1 MLPTLQSQTDMDWDS
16 LYKRAYVPYSEKP
29 SACIVESK
37 TGRYFS
43 GVRIENISYP
53 ITIPAVQA
61 ACTIC
66 LSEKEI
72 PARIYVENKDLDQ
85 IDFWVNEFD
94 MEIIQTKKPP
104 EADPGALLHRSDN
117 TFDALP
123 RLKTL
128 LDQAVV
134 TNSDFPV
141 SALLFTKVGHFEG
154 VNIEVSDWT
163 KGICA
168 ERVVLSKAVAAGVTD
183 FTRLEIHTKKGE
195 ISSPCGACRQVI
207 AEFLPYHDIML
218 HHADGTLSE
227 HLSIDLLPFSFKS
240 TSLKKE

>member
-1 MLPTLQSQTDMDWDS
+1 MQPILQSLIDMNWNL
-16 LYKRAYVPYSEKP
+16 LYKRAYVPYSAKP

-37 TGRYFS
+37 KGRYFT

-61 ACTIC
+61 ACAIC

-72 PARIYVENKDLDQ
+72 PAKIYVEHKDLDQ

-94 MEIIQTKKPP
+94 MEVIITDKPP
-104 EADPGALLHRSDN
+104 ESDPGDLFHPSEN
-117 TFDALP
+117 TFDVLP
-123 RLKTL
+123 KLKEL
-128 LDQAVV
+128 LEQAVV
-134 TNSDFPV
+134 SNSDFPV
-141 SALLFTKVGHFEG
+141 SALLFTEDGFFEG

-168 ERVVLSKAVAAGVTD
+168 ERVVLSKAVAAGITD
-183 FTRLEIHTKKGE
+183 FNRLEIHTKKGE
-195 ISSPCGACRQVI
+195 FSSPCGACRQVI
-207 AEFLPYHDIML
+207 AEFLPYHDIKL

-240 TSLKKE
+240 SSLKK